1 MIKKAILGL
10 SLVASLSA
18 VANTDFMDNF
28 EPTNL
33 TPEEF
38 GYLAG
43 QLPSINNF
51 KRKDHYRIAHLQTHN
66 AYNMMTP
73 EYLELLVEK
82 RNRIKAAQMVLEDI
96 QAARVTGIFESIEK
110 FAIDNL
116 NYTPDKDTA
125 EIDKQNKLRIERND
139 FITKYFDSS
148 QFPVDQN
155 LQNEIDNAKSDYKEI
170 KKNAPI
176 MKVDGMKVFI
186 HYTQKWNKYLD
197 SPAKGASERFLQKF
211 ISQDHLTKKENNL
224 NKSNTTWTYNV
235 APAFMVDGEVK
246 VFERALKL
254 PYNAPADYSIEQVGE
269 GQYKNTS
276 PESWV
281 EAQTIRGELLWN
293 IRKKTFNSKKVSL
306 NKELRTSSS
315 KVRKQEIK
323 KELEDIN
330 NTMSAL
336 IMDSQ
341 ESLDITCKKATNMSD
356 VDLGQSSE
364 WCFYSVTPMYYYN
377 QLDLRAFTFGAP
389 KNFRNH
395 SYPVSDVELH
405 KIENV
410 EKSQVIFSQNKFNKV
425 ELKDAR
431 REYRNS
437 NFGR

>member
-1 MIKKAILGL
+1 MIKKAIFGL
-10 SLVASLSA
+10 SVVASLGSFA
-18 VANTDFMDNF
+18 STDFMDRY

-33 TPEEF
+33 SPEEF
-38 GYLAG
+38 SYLVG

-73 EYLELLVEK
+73 EFLELLVEK
-82 RNRIKAAQMVLEDI
+82 RNRIKAAQMVLEDNR
-96 QAARVTGIFESIEK
+96 AARVAGIFESIET

-125 EIDKQNKLRIERND
+125 EKDKQNKLRAERNE

-148 QFPVDQN
+148 EFPVDKN
-155 LQNEIDNAKSDYKEI
+155 LQSEIDNAKSDYKEI

-176 MKVDGMKVFI
+176 MKVNGMKVFI

-197 SPAKGASERFLQKF
+197 SPGKGASERLMQKF
-211 ISQDHLTKKENNL
+211 LSEDHLTKKENDL

-235 APAFMVDGEVK
+235 APAFMVDGEIK

-254 PYNAPADYSIEQVGE
+254 PYNAPADYSIEQAG
-269 GQYKNTS
+269 GLIYKNTS

-281 EAQTIRGELLWN
+281 EAQTVRGELLWN

-306 NKELRTSSS
+306 DRELRISSS
-315 KVRKQEIK
+315 KNRKQEIK

-330 NTMSAL
+330 NTMSVL
-336 IMDSQ
+336 EMDSQ
-341 ESLDITCKKATNMSD
+341 DSLDITCKNAANMSA

-389 KNFRNH
+389 KSFRNY
-395 SYPVSDVELH
+395 SYPVLDVELH
-405 KIENV
+405 ENKNV
-410 EKSQVIFSQNKFNKV
+410 EKSQAIFSQNKFNEV

-431 REYRNS
+431 REYRNR
-437 NFGR
+437 NFNR